1 MALRKRRTRKMH
13 SISARLQR
21 IGCRVLVPA
30 LLLWFGGISF
40 MSCCAPEASA
50 GSTYNLQGQAA
61 ESGSSLSEDGQA
73 AHCVKKEDC
82 CSGETSKVYA
92 LGPLNHCGKQFN
104 GPMPCCSRSGQPAD
118 RARRS
123 RLAPEER
130 EDALLKN
137 ETARIS
143 QSKPIVS
150 SRATTIR
157 ARDRSGTYLRDCV
170 FLI

>member
-1 MALRKRRTRKMH
+1 MR

-40 MSCCAPEASA
+40 MSCCAPEAFA
-50 GSTYNLQGQAA
+50 GSPYNLQGRAA
-61 ESGSSLSEDGQA
+61 ESGSSLSEEGQA
-73 AHCVKKEDC
+73 AHCLKKEDC
-82 CSGETSKVYA
+82 CSGETSKVSA
-92 LGPLNHCGKQFN
+92 LGPVYHCSKQFN

-123 RLAPEER
+123 RLAPQER
-130 EDALLKN
+130 EDALLKD
-137 ETARIS
+137 ETARVS
-143 QSKPIVS
+143 QSKPTVS
-150 SRATTIR
+150 SPASTIR
-157 ARDRSGTYLRDCV
+157 ARDRSGTYLRECV